1 MGRLRRMLGIQRL
14 GLALAGLL
22 VAGLGSFGL
31 APAASAT
38 PGQVIHNVDVTGA
51 VFSCGATTYTIVSG
65 TATVLFHESTDA
77 SGGMHVTGT
86 IAPKNVTLESSA
98 DGTYRLAGASW
109 FGGNVS
115 ASGSADFTDTE
126 HFVILGSSGGVVANV
141 QIVAHFTQN
150 ANGTVTVE
158 FEKNTG
164 TCVPPEE

>member
-1 MGRLRRMLGIQRL
+1 MGRLRRMLGVQRL
-14 GLALAGLL
+14 GLAVAGLL

-31 APAASAT
+31 ASAASAS

-51 VFSCGATTYTIVSG
+51 VFSCGATTYTVVSG
-65 TATVLFHESTDA
+65 TATSLFHESTDA
-77 SGGMHVTGT
+77 SGGVHVTGT

-109 FGGNVS
+109 FGGNFS

-126 HFVILGSSGGVVANV
+126 HFVILGPSGGVVANV

-150 ANGTVTVE
+150 ADGTVTVE
-158 FEKNTG
+158 FEKDTG

>member
-1 MGRLRRMLGIQRL
+1 MGRLRRMLRVKRL
-14 GLALAGLL
+14 GLALTGLL
-22 VAGLGSFGL
+22 VAGIGSFGL
-31 APAASAT
+31 ASAASAS
-38 PGQVIHNVDVTGA
+38 PG
-51 VFSCGATTYTIVSG
+51 G
-65 TATVLFHESTDA
+65 TATFLLHESTDA
-77 SGGMHVTGT
+77 SGGTHVTGT

-109 FGGNVS
+109 FGGNFS

-164 TCVPPEE
+164 TCVPPED

>member
-1 MGRLRRMLGIQRL
+1 MGRLRRMLGVQRL
-14 GLALAGLL
+14 GLGVAGLL
-22 VAGLGSFGL
+22 VAGFGSFGL
-31 APAASAT
+31 ASAASAS
-38 PGQVIHNVDVTGA
+38 PGQVVHNVDVTGA
-51 VFSCGATTYTIVSG
+51 VFDCGATTYTIVSG
-65 TATVLFHESTDA
+65 TATGLFHESADA
-77 SGGMHVTGT
+77 SGGTHVTGT

-109 FGGNVS
+109 FGGNFS
-115 ASGSADFTDTE
+115 AGGSADFTDTE

-158 FEKNTG
+158 FEKDTG

>member
-1 MGRLRRMLGIQRL
+1 MGRLRRMLRVKRL
-14 GLALAGLL
+14 GLALTGLL
-22 VAGLGSFGL
+22 VAGIGSFGL
-31 APAASAT
+31 ASAASAS
-38 PGQVIHNVDVTGA
+38 PGQVMHNVDVTGA
-51 VFSCGATTYTIVSG
+51 VFSCGATTYTAVSG
-65 TATVLFHESTDA
+65 TATFLLHESTDA
-77 SGGMHVTGT
+77 SGGTHVTGM

-109 FGGNVS
+109 FGGNFS

-164 TCVPPEE
+164 TCVPPED

>member
-1 MGRLRRMLGIQRL
+1 MLGIQRL

-38 PGQVIHNVDVTGA
+38 PGQVMHNVEVTGA

-65 TATVLFHESTDA
+65 TATVLFHEGTDA

-150 ANGTVTVE
+150 PNGTVTVE